1 MGKRKKPAKSSQPSS
16 IKSQAMTEANALK
29 LTRCHTDEYD
39 SQLQQK
45 VDAVKALLPQAKEAA
60 WEVHASPKTAFR
72 LRCNFQVWHEAEG
85 EKLYYVMYDGDNERR
100 TPLRVVDFPRGC
112 AETQRLMPLVLDAL
126 RGDDVLRDKCH
137 EVRFHTTLR
146 GSSVVVLVY
155 NRPID
160 KDKNWKTKAEK
171 LAKQLQV
178 VLVGRSS
185 KFRITLNGDAPR
197 VREKLKIAGKDV
209 NLYQLEGEFS
219 QPNGSVCEKMVT
231 WAVERTQDAKNDLLE
246 LYCGNGNFTIPMSRN
261 FRKVLATEVSK
272 ANTEC
277 ARENLTAN
285 SVKNVQFARLNAKE
299 TADALQPDARPFKRL
314 TEAGVDL
321 SSLKLETLFVDPPR
335 AGLEPAAIG
344 LARSFETVVYVSC
357 NPETLADDIEQLSHT
372 HDVTHAAVFDQF
384 PYTRHCE
391 AGVLLKKRSGVDLS
405 TVPEPRAREKKKS
418 KRYAGKRK
426 GKGKGGGKE
435 KKARGEEASASGGDS
450 GCAVS

>member
-1 MGKRKKPAKSSQPSS
+1 MGGLIRRPCLPASVLTPS
-16 IKSQAMTEANALK
+16 
-29 LTRCHTDEYD
+29 
-39 SQLQQK
+39 
-45 VDAVKALLPQAKEAA
+45 
-60 WEVHASPKTAFR
+60 
-72 LRCNFQVWHEAEG
+72 
-85 EKLYYVMYDGDNERR
+85 
-100 TPLRVVDFPRGC
+100 
-112 AETQRLMPLVLDAL
+112 TQ
-126 RGDDVLRDKCH
+126 
-137 EVRFHTTLR
+137 
-146 GSSVVVLVY
+146 
-155 NRPID
+155 
-160 KDKNWKTKAEK
+160 
-171 LAKQLQV
+171 
-178 VLVGRSS
+178 
-185 KFRITLNGDAPR
+185 
-197 VREKLKIAGKDV
+197 
-209 NLYQLEGEFS
+209 
-219 QPNGSVCEKMVT
+219 
-231 WAVERTQDAKNDLLE
+231 VERTASSKNDLLE

-299 TADALQPDARPFKRL
+299 TADALAEGARPFKRL

-344 LARSFETVVYVSC
+344 LARTFDTVVYVSC

-426 GKGKGGGKE
+426 GKGKGGGKA
-435 KKARGEEASASGGDS
+435 KKGKVEEAASGGDS
-450 GCAVS
+450 GCVVS

>member
-1 MGKRKKPAKSSQPSS
+1 
-16 IKSQAMTEANALK
+16 MTYVGSPVTKATLPG
-29 LTRCHTDEYD
+29 DYD

-45 VDAVKALLPQAKEAA
+45 VDAVKALIPQAKDAA

-126 RGDDVLRDKCH
+126 RKDDVLRDKCH

-160 KDKNWKTKAEK
+160 NDKNWKTKAET
-171 LAKQLQV
+171 LAKELQV

-197 VREKLKIAGKDV
+197 VREKLRIAGKDV

-231 WAVERTQDAKNDLLE
+231 WAVERTASSKNDLLE

-261 FRKVLATEVSK
+261 FRRVLATEVSK

-285 SVKNVQFARLNAKE
+285 QVKNVQFARLNAKE
-299 TADALQPDARPFKRL
+299 TADALQEGARPFKRL

-321 SSLKLETLFVDPPR
+321 SKLKLETLFVDPPR

-391 AGVLLKKRSGVDLS
+391 AGVLLKKRPGVDLS
-405 TVPEPRAREKKKS
+405 AVPEPRAREKKKS

>member
-1 MGKRKKPAKSSQPSS
+1 MGKRKTPSKSSQPSS
-16 IKSQAMTEANALK
+16 IKSQEMTEANALK
-29 LTRCHTDEYD
+29 LTRCHTDDYD

-45 VDAVKALLPQAKEAA
+45 VDAVKALLPQAKSAA

-85 EKLYYVMYDGDNERR
+85 EKLHYVMYDGDNERR

-126 RGDDVLRDKCH
+126 RKDDVLRDKCH

-160 KDKNWKTKAEK
+160 NDKTWRGKAEK
-171 LAKQLQV
+171 LAKTLKV

-197 VREKLKIAGKDV
+197 VRETLKVAGKDV

-231 WAVERTQDAKNDLLE
+231 WAVERTTNAKNDLLE

-299 TADALQPDARPFKRL
+299 TADALQEGARPFKRL

-344 LARSFETVVYVSC
+344 LARSFDTIVYVSC
-357 NPETLADDIEQLSHT
+357 NPETLADDVEQLSHT

-391 AGVLLKKRSGVDLS
+391 AGVLLKKRPGVDLS

-418 KRYAGKRK
+418 IRYAGKRK

-435 KKARGEEASASGGDS
+435 KKARGEASASGGDS

>member
-1 MGKRKKPAKSSQPSS
+1 
-16 IKSQAMTEANALK
+16 MTDANALK

-45 VDAVKALLPQAKEAA
+45 VDAVKALLPQAKSAA
-60 WEVHASPKTAFR
+60 WEVHASPKTSFR
-72 LRCNFQVWHEAEG
+72 LRCNFQVWHENSD
-85 EKLYYVMYDGDNERR
+85 EKLHYVMYDGDNEKR

-126 RGDDVLRDKCH
+126 RKDDVLRDKCH
-137 EVRFHTTLR
+137 EVRLHTTLR

-160 KDKNWKTKAEK
+160 NDKNWRTKAEK
-171 LAKQLQV
+171 LAKTLKV

-185 KFRITLNGDAPR
+185 KFRVTLNGDAPR
-197 VREKLKIAGKDV
+197 VREKLHIAGKDV

-231 WAVERTQDAKNDLLE
+231 WAVERTQNAENDLLE

-285 SVKNVQFARLNAKE
+285 QVKNVQFARQ
-299 TADALQPDARPFKRL
+299 TIF
-314 TEAGVDL
+314 
-321 SSLKLETLFVDPPR
+321 
-335 AGLEPAAIG
+335 
-344 LARSFETVVYVSC
+344 
-357 NPETLADDIEQLSHT
+357 
-372 HDVTHAAVFDQF
+372 
-384 PYTRHCE
+384 
-391 AGVLLKKRSGVDLS
+391 
-405 TVPEPRAREKKKS
+405 
-418 KRYAGKRK
+418 RK
-426 GKGKGGGKE
+426 INTNKNYQIVRIK
-435 KKARGEEASASGGDS
+435 
-450 GCAVS
+450 

>member
-1 MGKRKKPAKSSQPSS
+1 MGKRKTPSKSSQPSS
-16 IKSQAMTEANALK
+16 IKSQAMTDANALK
-29 LTRCHTDEYD
+29 LTRCHTDDYD

-45 VDAVKALLPQAKEAA
+45 VDAVKALIPQAKDAA

-112 AETQRLMPLVLDAL
+112 AETQRLMPLVLEAL

-160 KDKNWKTKAEK
+160 NDKTLKTKAEK
-171 LAKQLQV
+171 LAKTLQV

-185 KFRITLNGDAPR
+185 KFRVTLNGDAPR
-197 VREKLKIAGKDV
+197 VRETLKVAGKDV
-209 NLYQLEGEFS
+209 HLYQLEGEFS

-231 WAVERTQDAKNDLLE
+231 WAVERTTSSKNDLLE

-285 SVKNVQFARLNAKE
+285 EVKNVQFARLNAKE
-299 TADALQPDARPFKRL
+299 TADALQEGARPFKRL

-321 SSLKLETLFVDPPR
+321 SKLKLETLFVDPPR

-344 LARSFETVVYVSC
+344 LARTFETVVYVSC

-391 AGVLLKKRSGVDLS
+391 AGVLLKKRPGVDLS
-405 TVPEPRAREKKKS
+405 SVPEPRAREKKKS

>member
-1 MGKRKKPAKSSQPSS
+1 M
-16 IKSQAMTEANALK
+16 
-29 LTRCHTDEYD
+29 
-39 SQLQQK
+39 K
-45 VDAVKALLPQAKEAA
+45 V
-60 WEVHASPKTAFR
+60 
-72 LRCNFQVWHEAEG
+72 
-85 EKLYYVMYDGDNERR
+85 
-100 TPLRVVDFPRGC
+100 
-112 AETQRLMPLVLDAL
+112 
-126 RGDDVLRDKCH
+126 
-137 EVRFHTTLR
+137 
-146 GSSVVVLVY
+146 
-155 NRPID
+155 
-160 KDKNWKTKAEK
+160 
-171 LAKQLQV
+171 
-178 VLVGRSS
+178 
-185 KFRITLNGDAPR
+185 
-197 VREKLKIAGKDV
+197 AGKDV

-231 WAVERTQDAKNDLLE
+231 WAVERTQSSKNDLLE

-299 TADALQPDARPFKRL
+299 TADALQEGARPFKRL
-314 TEAGVDL
+314 TEASVDL

-344 LARSFETVVYVSC
+344 LARTFETVVYVSC

-391 AGVLLKKRSGVDLS
+391 AGVLLKKRPGVDLS

-450 GCAVS
+450 GCVVC

>member
-1 MGKRKKPAKSSQPSS
+1 MGKRKTPSKSSQPSS
-16 IKSQAMTEANALK
+16 IKSQDMTEANALK
-29 LTRCHTDEYD
+29 LTRCHTDDYD

-85 EKLYYVMYDGDNERR
+85 EKLHYVMYDGDNERR

-112 AETQRLMPLVLDAL
+112 AETQRLMPLVLEAL

-160 KDKNWKTKAEK
+160 NDKTWRGKAET
-171 LAKQLQV
+171 LAKTLKV

-185 KFRITLNGDAPR
+185 KFRITLNGDGPR
-197 VREKLKIAGKDV
+197 VREKLHIAGKDV

-231 WAVERTQDAKNDLLE
+231 WAVERTASSKNDLLE

-285 SVKNVQFARLNAKE
+285 GVKNVQFARLNAKE

-344 LARSFETVVYVSC
+344 LARTFETVVYVSC
-357 NPETLADDIEQLSHT
+357 NPETLADDIKQLSHT

-435 KKARGEEASASGGDS
+435 KKARGEEASSGGDS